1 MANNNY
7 DILQE
12 IPDNKIHLSEK
23 GIEQAKLAGKK
34 IKEIIGNESIQ
45 FYVSPYKR
53 TRETCSYILE
63 SLKDNPS
70 NCIISSILREQEYG
84 NLQSE
89 MDKQFK
95 EQKLVGEYYF
105 RFKNGESGSDVAA
118 SIFLEGYYP

>member
-1 MANNNY
+1 MFIDNFNTFY
-7 DILQE
+7 
-12 IPDNKIHLSEK
+12 NKIHLSEK